1 MSNAPGKRRE
11 REEDSSSEEEDGR
24 ANANLHRQTGSSGGE
39 LSFLQNP
46 LLRPDTSAMYTNAT
60 TPSHTTV
67 IAGAG
72 VLRNGLQEQTQSS
85 YPRSPFS
92 SLSSIP
98 TNGRPG
104 IMSTQHIPSPFN
116 NARPSTSRINS
127 PVYGTSPSSPFT
139 HGAPS
144 MGPRNPTSP
153 MNLGLEA
160 PSSVAPSLPATQSE
174 GAARP
179 ATPVLPSNPVLTTA
193 VTDSPPTIPKAPSS
207 PSSSSSLSVYS
218 RVSTPDFEDRA
229 SSDKEEGGDDGE
241 GESIWDK
248 LGEDEDEKKEKE
260 KEKKVVLGRT
270 IKQPRSQLDRYR
282 QLPPPPPPPLP
293 LQGLGT
299 TMMESNAASTG
310 ITIGREASNPPAASP
325 TPTPSHLPPQPTES
339 QASCPSVAP
348 PSHPTN
354 ITITGRQTS
363 SPPVVSPS
371 QPTAH
376 HHTTGRQASSPPVA
390 SPRSNHAQDP
400 TVGCQAS
407 SPPTRPLP
415 IEPIAGCQ
423 ALSPPA
429 TPPKIPQVAP
439 EIRQPLFPM
448 AQPLKSTL
456 PAPSMATAAPAL
468 SPGTVQAPPPSIG
481 AVVNTPS
488 VQVSNQ
494 LPTDNS
500 ASISQPSPS
509 QSQCQ
514 VTAPST
520 PSFQAWR
527 DCGRG
532 EDEDDGGPME
542 GVDNA
547 GIAEAL
553 SNQGGG
559 AAVMDVDDDMVENL
573 RIGVS
578 GIRIR
583 PEPSSGTNAV
593 SHGQATDDVNM
604 EDVEEPVD
612 KCGEPAS
619 TAKSQTTTSSTS
631 SVRFTPLPPSSSPP
645 FPAENSPA
653 FPPQAPPPAPS
664 ELDELRSEVARLHHE
679 AAQREGALIDA
690 SVNVIRAEQARD
702 EARQALEDL
711 QSSLDGENP
720 LQARVDA
727 LEEEN
732 LRLRR
737 QLSISQNS
745 LETANTS
752 LVNANKAI
760 VDECEAGKRQKAK
773 CEQEL
778 RRLQQD
784 KEQLK
789 DEVSRLQVKPKSTP
803 LEDTCNVPRHRD
815 LEAELRHV
823 QAQFR
828 RERQQLEDR
837 VEFLASRQ
845 LVPLN
850 LGRVSQGYVRRQLFA
865 RMAQLDKIAADY
877 GVDSPA
883 EHLGLQLRSKDGEI
897 QSLNRRL
904 LELLRDKDNLVHQVE
919 DLEASQSQERAD
931 QALLK
936 KLWYENGRL
945 RTNLEAAT
953 GEAERNRRK
962 AEDWHRLGER
972 CKATKH
978 DLLQEMDKNDEL
990 KSQLKELVAESSRKS
1005 QTIQELKAQLTPDS
1019 LNVAEIVVSIDI
1031 APIAEVPQSPPAT
1044 SESLTGLQEPPQPTP
1059 HAVPI
1064 PPVLDAH
1071 TANPDPPANQSALLP
1086 ASEVGEQPADEPD
1099 PTPPSLSSS
1108 APPTRKSRPWWY
1120 IAIVV
1125 MLLITTA
1132 FNIGL
1137 AVHLWRTVNLWKNA
1151 NYSHVRM
1158 VVDLPEVTA
1167 AGVVVVI
1174 IGEWLHL
1181 LTSTAFAWVR

>member
-1 MSNAPGKRRE
+1 MSNASGNRRE

-46 LLRPDTSAMYTNAT
+46 LLRPDTSAMYGSAA

-67 IAGAG
+67 VG
-72 VLRNGLQEQTQSS
+72 RQTQGN

-92 SLSSIP
+92 SSPSIP
-98 TNGRPG
+98 TNGRTG
-104 IMSTQHIPSPFN
+104 YMSTQHIPSPFYN
-116 NARPSTSRINS
+116 VRPSTSRYFS
-127 PVYGTSPSSPFT
+127 PVYGTSPSSPLT

-144 MGPRNPTSP
+144 MGPRTPTSP

-160 PSSVAPSLPATQSE
+160 PSSVAFSFSATQSE
-174 GAARP
+174 GVAGP

-193 VTDSPPTIPKAPSS
+193 VTDFPPTIPKAPSS

-218 RVSTPDFEDRA
+218 RVSTPDFEDRV
-229 SSDKEEGGDDGE
+229 SSDKEEEEDDGE

-248 LGEDEDEKKEKE
+248 LGEDEDEKKEEE
-260 KEKKVVLGRT
+260 KEVVLGRT
-270 IKQPRSQLDRYR
+270 IKKPRSQLDRFR

-299 TMMESNAASTG
+299 TMVESNAASAG

-325 TPTPSHLPPQPTES
+325 SPTPSHLPPQPTES
-339 QASCPSVAP
+339 RASCPSVAP

-354 ITITGRQTS
+354 TTGRQTS
-363 SPPVVSPS
+363 SPPVVSLS
-371 QPTAH
+371 QPITHRHTA
-376 HHTTGRQASSPPVA
+376 GRQASSPPA
-390 SPRSNHAQDP
+390 ALPRSTTAQGP

-415 IEPIAGCQ
+415 IEPITGCQ
-423 ALSPPA
+423 ALSPPV
-429 TPPKIPQVAP
+429 TPPKISQVAP
-439 EIRQPLFPM
+439 EIRQPLPP
-448 AQPLKSTL
+448 AVQPLSTL
-456 PAPSMATAAPAL
+456 PAPPMATTAPAL
-468 SPGTVQAPPPSIG
+468 SPGTVQAPPPPVE
-481 AVVNTPS
+481 AAVNTPS
-488 VQVSNQ
+488 VQITNQ
-494 LPTDNS
+494 LPPDNS
-500 ASISQPSPS
+500 ALISQPSPL
-509 QSQCQ
+509 QSRYQ
-514 VTAPST
+514 VTAPNT

-527 DCGRG
+527 NCGKE
-532 EDEDDGGPME
+532 EDEDGGPME
-542 GVDNA
+542 GVDDA
-547 GIAEAL
+547 GVAEAL

-559 AAVMDVDDDMVENL
+559 MVVMDVDDDMVENL

-578 GIRIR
+578 GIRIS

-619 TAKSQTTTSSTS
+619 KAKSHTTTSSTS
-631 SVRFTPLPPSSSPP
+631 SVRFTPLPPSPSSP
-645 FPAENSPA
+645 FPAGNLPA

-664 ELDELRSEVARLHHE
+664 ELDELRREVARLHHE

-690 SVNVIRAEQARD
+690 SLNVIRAEQGRD

-711 QSSLDGENP
+711 QSSMDGENP

-737 QLSISQNS
+737 HLSINQNS
-745 LETANTS
+745 LEIANTS

-760 VDECEAGKRQKAK
+760 VDECEAGKKQKAK

-789 DEVSRLQVKPKSTP
+789 DEVGRLRVKPKSTP
-803 LEDTCNVPRHRD
+803 PKDTCSVPRHRN
-815 LEAELRHV
+815 LEAELRRV
-823 QAQFR
+823 QARFQ
-828 RERQQLEDR
+828 REKQQLEDR

-850 LGRVSQGYVRRQLFA
+850 LGKVSQEYVRRQLFA

-877 GVDSPA
+877 GVDTPA

-904 LELLRDKDNLVHQVE
+904 LELLREKDNLGRQLE
-919 DLEASQSQERAD
+919 DLEASKSQERAD
-931 QALLK
+931 QALLM
-936 KLWYENGRL
+936 KLRYENGRL

-962 AEDWHRLGER
+962 AEDWHRIVER
-972 CKATKH
+972 WKATK
-978 DLLQEMDKNDEL
+978 DELLQEIDKNDEL
-990 KSQLKELVAESSRKS
+990 KNQLKELVAESSRKS

-1031 APIAEVPQSPPAT
+1031 APIAEVPQSPPTT
-1044 SESLTGLQEPPQPTP
+1044 SESLVGPQEPPQPTP

-1064 PPVLDAH
+1064 PPVLGAH
-1071 TANPDPPANQSALLP
+1071 ATTPDPPANQSALLP
-1086 ASEVGEQPADEPD
+1086 ASEVGEQTANEPD
-1099 PTPPSLSSS
+1099 PTPASPSSS

-1125 MLLITTA
+1125 MFLITTV

-1137 AVHLWRTVNLWKNA
+1137 AVHLWRTVNLWKSA

-1158 VVDLPEVTA
+1158 VVDLSEVTA

-1174 IGEWLHL
+1174 VGEWLHTL
-1181 LTSTAFAWVR
+1181 ASTAFAWVR